1 MIQPWNGPLGES
13 SIGGPLPQRQNKK
26 IPKSNKRNPAKFM
39 KKTKMALMLVGL
51 LAAASTTKAAS
62 VFSDVFNY
70 ADGGIVANSSGI
82 WINNSGTAG
91 TMLVSNQTLIVS
103 TSRAEDIAHYF
114 GSVYPT
120 NGPVTALY
128 SSYTIK
134 CIGLPTALGTYFN
147 HFTGTNTFGLS
158 GFRARVFAATTNT
171 AAGVNDTSGNFYLYI
186 VNSVGS
192 TTNGNNQWP
201 TALATNVTYT
211 IVTKYVLATGASTLW
226 VNPSSESDPSITD
239 TIPLPVEGPG
249 IPTNGIVNI
258 SHYSFRQATGEGTML
273 VNNLKIGTVFSDV
286 AGVNTSPTISPI
298 PNQNTPANTAIGP
311 ITFIIGDDSPLNDL
325 ILTNGSSNPTLVPTN
340 DIVFGGSGANRT
352 VTITPATGLQ
362 GSSLI
367 TIFVSD
373 GVNISSTSFRLIV
386 GAPTISAIPNQIT
399 YSNMSAGPVSFTV
412 GDAEGDTLTLTK
424 TSSNPAL
431 IPDAN
436 VVTSGS
442 GPSRTVTLTPLA
454 DQTGVSTIT
463 ISVADGFNT
472 NSASFVLSV
481 SARYGLFFSESFDY
495 NDFVQDTAL
504 LGADFN
510 GVVFSQWANATGT
523 AFDLLLVPGTGNS
536 AAQLSDLRTEDLGVW
551 ITNNPALPNNPF
563 SATSGAVL
571 YSSFTLVMSNL
582 PSSGGDYFAIF
593 KDGRTTSNFRG
604 KIYASTINAATG
616 FYRLGLANVANSF
629 SVQFPLD
636 LQTNQSY
643 LVVSRCN
650 TGTGETVLW
659 VNPTSEA
666 SPSVAATDV
675 VTPVGI
681 SAYGLRQATG
691 IGISYL
697 DNLAIG
703 TAFGDVAT
711 ITVVPIPL
719 HIQLSGAN
727 VVLTWNDASF
737 SLQSSTIVTGPYTT
751 ISGAASGFTTN
762 TLHAQLFFRLIH

>member
-1 MIQPWNGPLGES
+1 M
-13 SIGGPLPQRQNKK
+13 K
-26 IPKSNKRNPAKFM
+26 II
-39 KKTKMALMLVGL
+39 ALMLIGL
-51 LAAASTTKAAS
+51 LAAASTTKANL
-62 VFSDVFNY
+62 VVSDDFNSY
-70 ADGGIVANSSGI
+70 TNGGIVAQSVWLPNT
-82 WINNSGTAG
+82 GTAG
-91 TMLVSNQTLIVS
+91 TMWVTNYPSNPQLEVAGG
-103 TSRAEDIAHYF
+103 TSRTEDIYLRFPSIYATNGATTELF
-114 GSVYPT
+114 SSFKMIGTNYPT
-120 NGPVTALY
+120 
-128 SSYTIK
+128 I
-134 CIGLPTALGTYFN
+134 LGTYIA
-147 HFTGTNTFGLS
+147 HFTGTNSFGTPS
-158 GFRARVFAATTNT
+158 GFRARVWVSCTNI
-171 AAGVNDTSGNFYLYI
+171 ASG
-186 VNSVGS
+186 
-192 TTNGNNQWP
+192 
-201 TALATNVTYT
+201 ATNVAGTFSVGIVNT
-211 IVTKYVLATGASTLW
+211 TNILTGSQAQWSALTMGATNVIVTRYVLATGVSTLW
-226 VNPSSESDPSITD
+226 VNPTAVSDPSITATD
-239 TIPLPVEGPG
+239 PVPYTDNGN
-249 IPTNGIVNI
+249 PTNGPLDI
-258 SHYSFRQATGEGTML
+258 SAYSFRQASGGGIMRIDDFKVGTS
-273 VNNLKIGTVFSDV
+273 FSDV
-286 AGVNTSPTISPI
+286 AGANTSPTINGITDQNI
-298 PNQNTPANTAIGP
+298 PASMQIGP
-311 ITFIIGDDSPLNDL
+311 ISVIVGDDGGAAG
-325 ILTNGSSNPTLVPTN
+325 LTLTKGSSNPTLVPTN
-340 DIVFGGSGANRT
+340 NIVFGGSGASRT

-373 GVNISSTSFRLIV
+373 GVNITSTSFRLTV

-481 SARYGLFFSESFDY
+481 SPRYGLFFSESFDY

-536 AAQLSDLRTEDLGVW
+536 AAQLSYLRTEDLGVW

-681 SAYGLRQATG
+681 SAYGLRQSSG

-719 HIQLSGAN
+719 HIQSSGAN
-727 VVLTWNDASF
+727 VVLTWSDASF

-751 ISGAASGFTTN
+751 ITGAVSGFTTN
-762 TLHAQLFFRLIH
+762 TALAEMFFRLYRP